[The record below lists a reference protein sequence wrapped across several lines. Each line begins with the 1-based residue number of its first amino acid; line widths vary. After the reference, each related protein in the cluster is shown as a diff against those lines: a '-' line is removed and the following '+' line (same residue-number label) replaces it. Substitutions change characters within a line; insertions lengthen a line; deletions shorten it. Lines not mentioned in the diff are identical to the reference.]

1 MLRKSI
7 IFFAALTVS
16 VSCMDAFAVSSVRM
30 LGTNAAPSPEKTV
43 SVTPSLPAK
52 ANTALQAKSAK
63 APVVKNT
70 VAEDSARLSGLGVI
84 KTINTAKV
92 KQQAA
97 QYSNNTT
104 PSSAGAD
111 EGLKARVEALEQ
123 QNANAITDVVETGTG
138 NYVSDVT
145 VGSNHKLN
153 VSKTRLLYAPVRN
166 DGSSNVVSDAEIW
179 IVR

>member
-1 MLRKSI
+1 M
-7 IFFAALTVS
+7 FFAALTIS
-16 VSCMDAFAVSSVRM
+16 VSCMDAFAVSSVKM
-30 LGTNAAPSPEKTV
+30 LGNNVAPSAEKPV
-43 SVTPSLPAK
+43 SITPSLPSRT
-52 ANTALQAKSAK
+52 NTAVQAKSVK
-63 APVVKNT
+63 APVIRDNLDD
-70 VAEDSARLSGLGVI
+70 DSARLSGLGVI

-97 QYSNNTT
+97 QYSNSTA

-166 DGSSNVVSDAEIW
+166 EGSSNVVSDAEIW